1 MRGYAGEVKN
11 TAKEKIQNQVV
22 LFELMCDPSRSLEYN
37 ELRDNDVRRKLLDTN
52 ACVKVPHE
60 KRKKKSLKKLIR

>member
-22 LFELMCDPSRSLEYN
+22 LFELMFDLLRSLEYN
-37 ELRDNDVRRKLLDTN
+37 KLRDNDM
-52 ACVKVPHE
+52 
-60 KRKKKSLKKLIR
+60 